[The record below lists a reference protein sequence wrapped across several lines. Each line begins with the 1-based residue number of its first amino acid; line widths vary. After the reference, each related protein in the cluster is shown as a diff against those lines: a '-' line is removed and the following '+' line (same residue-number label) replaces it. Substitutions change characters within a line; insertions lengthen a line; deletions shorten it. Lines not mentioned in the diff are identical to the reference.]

1 MAFPTPV
8 NDLITDAVAQ
18 ANLQV
23 IGSAPS
29 VAMAD
34 LYQASAQALALAAQ
48 NAVFAQQ
55 QMNATSQAATA
66 AGVALI
72 LGAVPK

>member
-8 NDLITDAVAQ
+8 NELITDSVSQ

-29 VAMAD
+29 IAMAD
-34 LYQASAQALALAAQ
+34 LYHASAQALALAAH
-48 NAVFAQQ
+48 NAVQAQQ
-55 QMNATSQAATA
+55 QLNITSQAATS

-72 LGAVPK
+72 LAAVPK

>member
-8 NDLITDAVAQ
+8 NDQITDAVTQ
-18 ANLQV
+18 SNLGV
-23 IGSAPS
+23 VGTAPA
-29 VAMAD
+29 VALAD
-34 LYQASAQALALAAQ
+34 LYQASATALAIAAH

-55 QMNATSQAATA
+55 QMNVTAQATTA

-72 LGAVPK
+72 LKAGGG